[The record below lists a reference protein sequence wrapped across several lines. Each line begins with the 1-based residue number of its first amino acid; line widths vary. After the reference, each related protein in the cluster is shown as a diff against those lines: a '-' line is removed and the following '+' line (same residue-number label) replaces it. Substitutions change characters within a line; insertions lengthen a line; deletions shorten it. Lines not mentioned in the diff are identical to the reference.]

1 VGGEATAVVDA
12 VTARRQPRATVAHE
26 TAAHVQTQR
35 RVHRADVK
43 GTRHWAS
50 HLAAIALAVVPAATD
65 QAVALAAMA
74 QAGTAT
80 AADDGS
86 VATVHSVHR
95 TVSGQAMAV
104 HLSRR
109 LLTQVIPRVFS

>member
-1 VGGEATAVVDA
+1 M
-12 VTARRQPRATVAHE
+12 ARRQPRAKAARE
-26 TAAHVQTQR
+26 TAAYVRTPR
-35 RVHRADVK
+35 RVHRSDVK
-43 GTRHWAS
+43 GTRHRAS
-50 HLAAIALAVVPAATD
+50 HLAAAIALAVVPAATD